1 MRILINIDAVKDP
14 DRPGKKTVRVRTGYY
29 FSGGDE
35 PRIQNCGVEIYNILI
50 YNILKEGFG
59 RGFEGRLIIHEEEQK

>member
-1 MRILINIDAVKDP
+1 MRIIINIDEAKDP

-29 FSGGDE
+29 LSSGDKL
-35 PRIQNCGVEIYNILI
+35 RIQNCGVEI

-59 RGFEGRLIIHEEEQK
+59 RGFEGGIIIHEGKKK

>member
-1 MRILINIDAVKDP
+1 MRIIINIDEAKDP

-29 FSGGDE
+29 FNSDDE
-35 PRIQNCGVEIYNILI
+35 LRIQNCGVEI

-59 RGFEGRLIIHEEEQK
+59 RGFEGGLIIHEGEKK

>member
-1 MRILINIDAVKDP
+1 MRILINIDTVKDP
-14 DRPGKKTVRVRTGYY
+14 DRRGKKTVRVRTGYY

-35 PRIQNCGVEIYNILI
+35 LRIQNCGVEI

-59 RGFEGRLIIHEEEQK
+59 RGFEGGLVIHEGERK

>member
-1 MRILINIDAVKDP
+1 MRILINIDEAKDP

-35 PRIQNCGVEIYNILI
+35 LRIQNCGVEIYNV
-50 YNILKEGFG
+50 LKEGFG
-59 RGFEGRLIIHEEEQK
+59 RGFEGGLVIHEGERK